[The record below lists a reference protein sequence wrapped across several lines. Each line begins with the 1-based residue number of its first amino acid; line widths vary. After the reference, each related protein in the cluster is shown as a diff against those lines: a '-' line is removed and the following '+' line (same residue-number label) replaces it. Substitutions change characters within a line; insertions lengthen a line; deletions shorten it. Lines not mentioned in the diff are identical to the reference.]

1 MAIRKLSNSSIITGT
16 KSSKFWDQETFP
28 GYFESIATNILGSNQ
43 TTISFS
49 SIPQIYTHLQVRVTA
64 RMNRADNADN
74 ITVIFNSDSGSNYSW
89 HNMRGD
95 GTSPGTENSGSNASL
110 ICINDITANSAT
122 SSIFGTATIDILDYR
137 NGSKYKSLRALAGND
152 RSGSGGVNISSGS
165 WRSYNAITTITFG
178 ALYGSGILAGSHFA
192 LYGIRS
198 A

>member
-1 MAIRKLSNSSIITGT
+1 MLFR
-16 KSSKFWDQETFP
+16 
-28 GYFESIATNILGSNQ
+28 
-43 TTISFS
+43 
-49 SIPQIYTHLQVRVTA
+49 
-64 RMNRADNADN
+64 
-74 ITVIFNSDSGSNYSW
+74 
-89 HNMRGD
+89 
-95 GTSPGTENSGSNASL
+95 
-110 ICINDITANSAT
+110 

-137 NGSKYKSLRALAGND
+137 NESKYKSLRALAGND